1 MKHRGS
7 PPGAQALLDK
17 EYMFQE
23 QKHTTTTIPPDP
35 RVVQYQSFRWIYW
48 LNPVWMLLIAFTQ
61 FAVHG
66 FNVVALPLWDILYC
80 FFLVLVALLTVV
92 ALPYQGRWF
101 QRLALRR
108 QAAARGDVSLLADP
122 QPLPDA
128 FALPLPFSI
137 DALPRAS
144 TRAMVALG
152 IIFGVII
159 ALMSAT
165 IGFLIAT
172 SRAGHSTA
180 LHVSILA
187 LVAIV
192 IIAAFTA
199 VLLVVLVR
207 QNTFRQKIT
216 FTEHGIMQLGSS
228 SQVHSISWRDVRLFI
243 GDTPTGLVQINKQ
256 RLPLTFQIA
265 SANEVVQWNWVRRS
279 IYSKPPLGN
288 TREEYNQQMQ
298 RLLSL
303 ITARTG
309 LPLYDLSKK
318 SSAE

>member
-1 MKHRGS
+1 
-7 PPGAQALLDK
+7 
-17 EYMFQE
+17 MFQE
-23 QKHTTTTIPPDP
+23 QMHHTTTIPPDP

-48 LNPVWMLLIAFTQ
+48 LNPFWMILFAFTQ
-61 FAVHG
+61 FAAHG
-66 FNVVALPLWDILYC
+66 FNVTTLPLMDILYC
-80 FFLVLVALLTVV
+80 FFLLLVALLTVV
-92 ALPYQGRWF
+92 VLPYQRRWF

-108 QAAARGDVSLLADP
+108 QAAARGDASLLADP
-122 QPLPDA
+122 QPVPDA
-128 FALPLPFSI
+128 FALPLPFST

-144 TRAMVALG
+144 TRVIVALG
-152 IIFGVII
+152 IIFGVIFVLI
-159 ALMSAT
+159 SAA
-165 IGFLIAT
+165 IGFLIA
-172 SRAGHSTA
+172 SSQAGHSTA

-192 IIAAFTA
+192 VIAAFTT

-207 QNTFRQKIT
+207 QNMFRQKIT
-216 FTEHGIMQLGSS
+216 FTEHGVIMLSSS
-228 SQVHSISWRDVRLFI
+228 SQVRSISWHDVRLFI
-243 GDTPTGLVQINKQ
+243 CDTPAGLVQINKQ

-279 IYSKPPLGN
+279 KLSKPPFGN

-309 LPLYDLSKK
+309 LPLYDLSKT
-318 SSAE
+318 SSSE